1 MNIQRVTIRLLVPLL
16 IALMTL
22 PLLVSITLA
31 AADSPL
37 ITDTADVC
45 YHEKDGDGENGDGEN
60 GDGENGDGE
69 NGADNEL
76 GELGALGKQ
85 PRGVGGGSAAMYSG
99 NLFVSAPQA
108 LSGQVVQVSS
118 NVCNNGSAGK
128 THSAVFYVNG
138 RAEQSQ
144 AVGVSPGACKLVVF
158 YFARSV
164 PGQYQVAVDGA
175 VGYVNVL
182 APRLVMGTMPTA
194 AEDNLGTG
202 GIICIVVVLGTLII
216 AIVYME
222 RMRGTSKDSTRGA
235 A

>member
-22 PLLVSITLA
+22 PLLASITLA

-37 ITDTADVC
+37 ISDTADVC
-45 YHEKDGDGENGDGEN
+45 YREKDGDGENGDG
-60 GDGENGDGE
+60 
-69 NGADNEL
+69 DNEL
-76 GELGALGKQ
+76 GEPGALGRQ
-85 PRGVGGGSAAMYSG
+85 PRGVAGGSAAMYSN

-108 LSGQVVQVSS
+108 LPGQVVQVSS

-128 THSAVFYVNG
+128 TYSAVFYVNG

-158 YFARSV
+158 YFVRSV

-182 APRLVMGTMPTA
+182 APRLIMGTMPTA

-216 AIVYME
+216 AIVYIE
-222 RMRGTSKDSTRGA
+222 RMRGTSQDSTRGA

>member
-22 PLLVSITLA
+22 PLLVTITLA
-31 AADSPL
+31 ATNSPL
-37 ITDTADVC
+37 ITDTADVSFR
-45 YHEKDGDGENGDGEN
+45 EKEGDE
-60 GDGENGDGE
+60 E
-69 NGADNEL
+69 NGADHEL
-76 GELGALGKQ
+76 GELGALGRQ
-85 PRGVGGGSAAMYSG
+85 PRGAGRGSAAMYSS

-108 LSGQVVQVSS
+108 LPGQVVQVSS

-128 THSAVFYVNG
+128 TYSAVFYVNG

-158 YFARSV
+158 YFVRSV

-182 APRLVMGTMPTA
+182 APRLIMGTMPTA

-216 AIVYME
+216 AIVYIE
-222 RMRGTSKDSTRGA
+222 RMRGTSQDSTRGA

>member
-22 PLLVSITLA
+22 PLLASITLA

-37 ITDTADVC
+37 ISDTADVC
-45 YHEKDGDGENGDGEN
+45 YREKDGDGEN

-76 GELGALGKQ
+76 GELGALGRQ
-85 PRGVGGGSAAMYSG
+85 PRGVAGGSAAMYSN

-108 LSGQVVQVSS
+108 LPGQVVQVSS

-128 THSAVFYVNG
+128 TYSAVFYVNG

-158 YFARSV
+158 YFVRSV

-182 APRLVMGTMPTA
+182 APRLIMGTMPTA

-216 AIVYME
+216 AIVYIE
-222 RMRGTSKDSTRGA
+222 RMRGTSQDSTRGA

>member
-22 PLLVSITLA
+22 PLLASITLA

-37 ITDTADVC
+37 ISDTADVC
-45 YHEKDGDGENGDGEN
+45 YREKD

-76 GELGALGKQ
+76 GELGALGRQ
-85 PRGVGGGSAAMYSG
+85 PRGVAGGSAAMYSN

-108 LSGQVVQVSS
+108 LPGQVVQVSS

-128 THSAVFYVNG
+128 TYSAVFYVNG

-158 YFARSV
+158 YFVRSV

-182 APRLVMGTMPTA
+182 APRLIMGTMPTA

-216 AIVYME
+216 AIVYIE
-222 RMRGTSKDSTRGA
+222 RMRGTSQDSTRGA

>member
-1 MNIQRVTIRLLVPLL
+1 MNIQHVITRFLVPHL
-16 IALMTL
+16 IALLTL
-22 PLLVSITLA
+22 PLLASIALA
-31 AADSPL
+31 AAESPL
-37 ITDTADVC
+37 IADTADVC
-45 YHEKDGDGENGDGEN
+45 YKDKNGDGEN
-60 GDGENGDGE
+60 GDDGNGNGE

-76 GELGALGKQ
+76 GEMGALGKR
-85 PRGVGGGSAAMYSG
+85 PRGTGGGSAAMYSG

-108 LSGQVVQVSS
+108 LPGQVVQVSG

-138 RAEQSQ
+138 RPEQSQ
-144 AVGVSPGACKLVVF
+144 AVGVSPGACKSVVF
-158 YFARSV
+158 YFVRSV

-202 GIICIVVVLGTLII
+202 GIVCIVVVLGTLIV
-216 AIVYME
+216 AIVYIE
-222 RMRGTSKDSTRGA
+222 RMRGTPS
-235 A
+235 

>member
-1 MNIQRVTIRLLVPLL
+1 MHVQRVITRFLAPLL
-16 IALMTL
+16 IALLTL
-22 PLLVSITLA
+22 PLLVSTALA
-31 AADSPL
+31 ATDSPL
-37 ITDTADVC
+37 MTDTAAVYVD
-45 YHEKDGDGENGDGEN
+45 EKNGDGEN
-60 GDGENGDGE
+60 GDDGNGNGENGNGE
-69 NGADNEL
+69 NGAASEW
-76 GELGALGKQ
+76 GEMGALGKR
-85 PRGVGGGSAAMYSG
+85 PRGTGGGSAAMYSG

-108 LSGQVVQVSS
+108 LPGQVVQVSG

-128 THSAVFYVNG
+128 TYSAVFYVNG

-144 AVGVSPGACKLVVF
+144 AVGVSPGACKSVVF
-158 YFARSV
+158 YFVRSV

-202 GIICIVVVLGTLII
+202 GIVCIVVVLGTLIV

-222 RMRGTSKDSTRGA
+222 RMRGTSS
-235 A
+235 